1 MGLKHKIPDSRL
13 QAIVR
18 RVLRINRTEIDIPV
32 IVSTTEGTHCCSVG
46 RLLERGGARVSA
58 LMDVALE
65 GARPVTIFLPENAY
79 VGEVTSCVGQGDQF
93 AVELALIMS
102 QRAEDGR

>member
-32 IVSTTEGTHCCSVG
+32 IVSTTEGTHTTAVRWAALWSAEV
-46 RLLERGGARVSA
+46 RGYRHSWMW
-58 LMDVALE
+58 L
-65 GARPVTIFLPENAY
+65 
-79 VGEVTSCVGQGDQF
+79 
-93 AVELALIMS
+93 
-102 QRAEDGR
+102 